1 METYILLENLRLYAY
16 HGVGEQERIVGNHYL
31 INLKIKIDVTK
42 AVESDSLDDTISY
55 ADVFEIVKR
64 EMATPSNL
72 LEHAAGRIITALRK
86 SYPSIDTIELKLSK
100 NNPPMGADLDC
111 ASILLIDKR

>member
-1 METYILLENLRLYAY
+1 METYILLENLKLYAY

-42 AVESDSLDDTISY
+42 AVESDLLNDSISY

-64 EMATPSNL
+64 EMAVPSKL
-72 LEHAAGRIITALRK
+72 LEHAAGRIVSALRK
-86 SYPSIDTIELKLSK
+86 SYPDINSIELKLSK
-100 NNPPMGADLDC
+100 NNPPMGADIDY
-111 ASILLIDKR
+111 ASILLIDKK

>member
-1 METYILLENLRLYAY
+1 MKTYILLENVKLYAY

-31 INLKIKIDVTK
+31 VNLKIEIDVTK
-42 AVESDSLDDTISY
+42 AVESDLLDDTISY

-64 EMATPSNL
+64 EMAVPSKL
-72 LEHAAGRIITALRK
+72 LEHAAGRITTALRK
-86 SYPSIDTIELKLSK
+86 DFPNIETIELKLSK
-100 NNPPMGADLDC
+100 NNPPMGADMDC